1 MSRRTGVVPTAGKTS
16 MTSMKVAKNA
26 AAKRRA
32 SKSKDT
38 RYLHIHE
45 DGQLD
50 EDQLAAWVRQASRLP
65 ANECEWH
72 P

>member
-1 MSRRTGVVPTAGKTS
+1 
-16 MTSMKVAKNA
+16 MKVAKNA